1 MDVDSEKARFD
12 FVRRV
17 QRDTRVCID
26 RAIRESDRLRTLL
39 ESSEFDRER
48 LEQQLVAVRGER
60 DAFAAEVERLR
71 SSLEALEAEN
81 EAMLEGY
88 ANFEAQTTNL
98 ANLYVATY
106 RLHGAGDR
114 GEVLCVIE
122 EIVANLIGSE
132 EIAVLGL
139 DPVSAR
145 VSVLRASG
153 VDASIFDGVVPG
165 VGRIGRALAF
175 GQAFVCSDDSG
186 AESAGGLI
194 TEDRGLT
201 ACIPLRV
208 CGGVVGALAI
218 YGLLPQK
225 PGLEPI
231 DHELLALLGE
241 QAGVALYTASLL
253 PELRPAAH
261 DDADAGDGG

>member
-17 QRDTRVCID
+17 QRETRVCID
-26 RAIRESDRLRTLL
+26 RAIRESDRLRALL
-39 ESSEFDRER
+39 ESSEFERDR
-48 LEQQLVAVRGER
+48 LEKQLAAACDER
-60 DAFAAEVERLR
+60 DLLGQEVDRLR
-71 SSLEALEAEN
+71 SSLRAMEAEN

-114 GEVLCVIE
+114 DEVLDVIE

-132 EIAVLGL
+132 EVAVLGL
-139 DPVSAR
+139 DPATAR
-145 VSVLRASG
+145 VSVLRAAG
-153 VDASIFDGVVPG
+153 VDPSTFEGVVPG

-175 GQAFVCSDDSG
+175 GQAFVRSEESG
-186 AESAGGLI
+186 TDAAAMAIS
-194 TEDRGLT
+194 EDRGLS

-241 QAGVALYTASLL
+241 QAGVALYTASML
-253 PELRPAAH
+253 PDVIHAAPGGGG
-261 DDADAGDGG
+261 AG